1 MRSRR
6 SSRYLQRGQA
16 LAELAVACVVLVP
29 MFLLVPV
36 VAKYGHIRQQSQQA
50 TRNAAWEMTATDS
63 HGLMSRQRLQEIAVE
78 RSFADAD
85 QAIQTAV
92 RGGQRGEFD
101 SPMLNTF
108 SGRKLVLREDLHVT
122 AARDGRAP
130 GLLSKVLGVLPD
142 ELPGEFPPNRN
153 GYVDVTTRIDL
164 RNLQTSDGRPA
175 RYLAPFDNLGLQMT
189 GRQVLFVDGWNAAG
203 SGVRQ
208 TGSNHR
214 RSVMRQVDTLAPA
227 SNLRDLNR
235 TLDAVGR
242 LPLPIVGKLDE
253 LDLGYVEPDIV
264 PEDKLRRYAPRRP

>member
-1 MRSRR
+1 MKALASA
-6 SSRYLQRGQA
+6 RYRQRGQA
-16 LAELAVACVVLVP
+16 MVELAVACVVLVP

-63 HGLMSRQRLQEIAVE
+63 HALMDRARLQAIAVD
-78 RSFADAD
+78 RSFDDAD
-85 QAIQTAV
+85 QAIQSAQ
-92 RGGQRGEFD
+92 RGGQRGEWN

-108 SGRKLVLREDLHVT
+108 SGRKLALREDLHVT
-122 AARDGRAP
+122 GARDQRAP
-130 GLLSKVLGVLPD
+130 GLLSRVLGALPD
-142 ELPGEFPPNRN
+142 ELPGEFPPNRD
-153 GYVDVTTRIDL
+153 GYVEVTTRIDL
-164 RNLQTSDGRPA
+164 RDLQTSDGRPA

-189 GRQVLFVDGWNAAG
+189 GRQVLLVDAWNAAG

-214 RSVMRQVDTLAPA
+214 RSVMRQVDTLVPA
-227 SNLRDLNR
+227 SNLRDLNGM
-235 TLDAVGR
+235 LDAVGS

-264 PEDKLRRYAPRRP
+264 PEDKLKRYAPRTR